1 MESGTHVTQGAA
13 MTSDDRRFKSAIYE
27 QFARVGKAVSNPV
40 RLELLDL
47 LCQAPRTVEVLAK
60 TASISVAN
68 ASQHLQVLRSARL
81 VSAEKSG
88 LYVTYRIADRAVCDL
103 YAAIRSLAEQ
113 QLAEVERISRDY
125 LGDRESMEPV
135 DRQGLLARARDG
147 LVTVLDVRPS
157 EEYRAGHIAGALS
170 VPLEQLEHRLAE
182 LPREREVVAYCR
194 GPYCVLAVRAVEL
207 LRAKGF
213 TALRLEDG
221 VREWSARGLPLS
233 AGDEATDAQRG
244 SS

>member
-1 MESGTHVTQGAA
+1 M
-13 MTSDDRRFKSAIYE
+13 SDDRRFKSAIYE

-60 TASISVAN
+60 TANVSVAN
-68 ASQHLQVLRSARL
+68 ASQHLQVLRASRL
-81 VSAEKSG
+81 VEAEKVG

-103 YAAIRSLAEQ
+103 LTAIRSLAEKR
-113 QLAEVERISRDY
+113 LADVERITRAY
-125 LGDRESMEPV
+125 FHDREGMEAV
-135 DRQGLLARARDG
+135 DREDLLARVRDD

-157 EEYRAGHIAGALS
+157 EEYQASHIAGALS

-182 LPREREVVAYCR
+182 LPRGREVVAYCR

-213 TALRLEDG
+213 RALRLEDG
-221 VREWSARGLPLS
+221 VREWASRGLPVS
-233 AGDEATDAQRG
+233 TVDDAEREEEG
-244 SS
+244 SP